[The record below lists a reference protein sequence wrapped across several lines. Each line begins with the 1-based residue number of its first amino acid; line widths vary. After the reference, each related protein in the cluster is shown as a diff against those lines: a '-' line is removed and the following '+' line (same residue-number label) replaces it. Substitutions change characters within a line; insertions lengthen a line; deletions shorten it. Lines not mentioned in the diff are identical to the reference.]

1 MNIYHTYYTDDTG
14 IEWRQADIYAYDFE
28 DAEDKC
34 QQFIDAMLLPPGTR
48 VEGEL
53 VEEFEY
59 GG

>member
-1 MNIYHTYYTDDTG
+1 MNTYITTYTDYTG

-34 QQFIDAMLLPPGTR
+34 QQFIDAGLLPPGTR

-53 VEEFEY
+53 VEEIDV
-59 GG
+59 